1 MIRLVISCLVA
12 LLVGLVM
19 TRVARALALRF
30 GVVDKPGAR
39 RVHQGVVPR
48 MGGLGIYCGFIA
60 GSLVYIISHP
70 NLALAGEPLGLL
82 LAASI
87 VFLTGLVDD
96 VRSIRPTTKLAG
108 QLAAALVFVSFGGYV
123 KFFSNPFGGDILY
136 LDYWGIPVTVLWLVG
151 ISNAVNLI
159 DGLDGLA
166 GGVSIISACTL
177 GVVSLSHGYYMPAA
191 LLFVLAASTLGFLRY
206 NFSPASIFM
215 GDSGSLTLGFVLG
228 AIAIMGFAKGAT
240 MIALVIPVLILA
252 IPIMDTFFAIIRR
265 LLEHKPIMQ
274 PDKGHLHHRLLA
286 KGLSHKQT
294 VLIIYA
300 ITMFMGC
307 IAILTP
313 LLSPWVTLALLL
325 AALALLFFG
334 AKRLGILGV
343 SMAGNASGAENN
355 DAEKD
360 KSEKD
365 NSENEDTEKDENN
378 DENAEIKA
386 AETAHDKT
394 QN

>member
-1 MIRLVISCLVA
+1 MLRLLISCLEA

-19 TRVARALALRF
+19 TRVAKVLALRF

-70 NLALAGEPLGLL
+70 NLALTGEALGLL
-82 LAASI
+82 ISASI

-96 VRSIRPTTKLAG
+96 VRSIRPTSKLAG
-108 QLAAALVFVSFGGYV
+108 QLMAALVFVSFGGYV

-166 GGVSIISACTL
+166 GGVSIISACTM

-215 GDSGSLTLGFVLG
+215 GDSGSLTLGYVLG

-240 MIALVIPVLILA
+240 MIALVIPILILA

-307 IAILTP
+307 IAILTALLNP
-313 LLSPWVTLALLL
+313 LVTLALLVS
-325 AALALLFFG
+325 ALALLFFG
-334 AKRLGILGV
+334 AKKLGILGV
-343 SMAGNASGAENN
+343 NMQMEPA
-355 DAEKD
+355 
-360 KSEKD
+360 
-365 NSENEDTEKDENN
+365 
-378 DENAEIKA
+378 A
-386 AETAHDKT
+386 AETEPDGENLEKDGKVFDEKQPEKAPAAHDDKINNKT
-394 QN
+394 ED

>member
-1 MIRLVISCLVA
+1 MLRLLISCLVA

-19 TRVARALALRF
+19 TRAAKALALRF
-30 GVVDKPGAR
+30 GIVDKPGAR
-39 RVHQGVVPR
+39 RVHKGVVPR
-48 MGGLGIYCGFIA
+48 MGGLGIYCGFVA

-70 NLALAGEPLGLL
+70 NLALAGESLGLL
-82 LAASI
+82 LAASM

-96 VRSIRPTTKLAG
+96 ARSIRPTTKLAG

-286 KGLSHKQT
+286 MGLSHKQT

-300 ITMFMGC
+300 VTMFMGC

-313 LLSPWVTLALLL
+313 LLSPLVTLALLA

-343 SMAGNASGAENN
+343 NMAADKTAALE
-355 DAEKD
+355 AEKT
-360 KSEKD
+360 KNLEV
-365 NSENEDTEKDENN
+365 ED
-378 DENAEIKA
+378 
-386 AETAHDKT
+386 AETAEKTPAEPNDKT
-394 QN
+394 DD